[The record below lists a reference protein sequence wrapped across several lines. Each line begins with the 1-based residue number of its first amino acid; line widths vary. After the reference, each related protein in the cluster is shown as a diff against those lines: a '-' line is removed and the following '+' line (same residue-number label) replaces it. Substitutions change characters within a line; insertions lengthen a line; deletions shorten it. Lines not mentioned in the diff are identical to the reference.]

1 MAEFFAMGGYG
12 FYVWTS
18 IAVFF
23 LTLAIEAI
31 TPNAQRRRV
40 LADIRGRVQRR
51 AGREQHSNDATS
63 RTTP

>member
-1 MAEFFAMGGYG
+1 MAEFLAMGGYG

-23 LTLAIEAI
+23 LVLAAEAI
-31 TPNAQRRRV
+31 APNAQRRRV
-40 LADIRGRVQRR
+40 LAEIRGRVQRR
-51 AGREQHSNDATS
+51 AARDHRGDDAIP